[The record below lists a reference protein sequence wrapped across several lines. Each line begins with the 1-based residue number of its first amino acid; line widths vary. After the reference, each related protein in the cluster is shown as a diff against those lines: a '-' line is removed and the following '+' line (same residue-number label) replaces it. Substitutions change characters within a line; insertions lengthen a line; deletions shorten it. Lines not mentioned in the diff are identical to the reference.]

1 MKTRKER
8 VAEFMVNIDGLSVA
22 RLRIA
27 CYVRQNSLP
36 ELNDMAPVITKL
48 KEEFAEREDSWII
61 DDIAAEY
68 NRIANMS
75 EHNLQIWSKY
85 RRNGNT
91 DQPIAKAN
99 GDFIEVKAEGIKV
112 TIDGASVVINDF
124 DFVTVDADCGN
135 GEQMWAN
142 LSFAAMEK
150 MVQIKNH
157 WDEIKRLVE

>member
-27 CYVRQNSLP
+27 CYVRQHNLP
-36 ELNDMAPVITKL
+36 ELNDMTPVISKL
-48 KEEFAEREDSWII
+48 KEEFAEHEDSWII
-61 DDIAAEY
+61 DEIAAEY

-75 EHNLQIWSKY
+75 EHNLQLWSKY
-85 RRNGNT
+85 RRNANV
-91 DQPIAKAN
+91 DQPITKAN
-99 GDFIEVKAEGIKV
+99 GEFIESVAEGIKV
-112 TIDGASVVINDF
+112 NIDGVTVTINDC
-124 DFVTVDADCGN
+124 DFVSIDSVCGD
-135 GEQMWAN
+135 GETYWTN
-142 LSFAAMEK
+142 VSFAAMEK